1 MRSAV
6 VAVLGSL
13 IGQRREDGGRE
24 FGPYHGWGE
33 FYHVK
38 LITHVYAAYSCCRS
52 LLNCFVMQT
61 SKTM

>member
-33 FYHVK
+33 IYHVK
-38 LITHVYAAYSCCRS
+38 LITHVYAAHIAHAKCA
-52 LLNCFVMQT
+52 
-61 SKTM
+61 SKSVRA